1 MNRDVQ
7 TISADACAPG
17 AGGAGS
23 IPCVSEQ
30 TEGQIVVAASAAE
43 IMDVLTDYEAYPD
56 WADVKSVQVLERG
69 EGGLGTKVAFEVEVP
84 VLGRASYTLA
94 YRYAPAD
101 GGMSWVS
108 TQARGAVSDISGEYL
123 LREADEDETTVI
135 YRLRVEIGVLLPGF
149 VRTQGEKRVIDNAL
163 ERLKQ
168 RVESG

>member
-1 MNRDVQ
+1 M
-7 TISADACAPG
+7 
-17 AGGAGS
+17 
-23 IPCVSEQ
+23 SEQ
-30 TEGQIVVAASAAE
+30 TEGQIVVGASAEE
-43 IMDVLTDYEAYPD
+43 IMDVLTAFEAYPE
-56 WADVKSVQVLERG
+56 WADVKSVEVLERG
-69 EGGLGTKVAFEVEVP
+69 EGGLGTKVAFEVDVP

-123 LREADEDETTVI
+123 LSQLDDDETTVI

-168 RVESG
+168 RVEFG